1 MHFYLCSTRLYVIL
15 SFMHYLFIIGR
26 NKELSIAELESSLH
40 GVRFLKNAEAVLYKG
55 SLPSSPQEFLDK
67 LGGTMEVIE
76 IIEDGIAMNR
86 IEASI
91 IDYLKK
97 ICSGLAGK
105 CNFGLNLIPGRKKS
119 STLKFLL
126 PRIKKTLR
134 ALGIK
139 ANFMNKDFQN
149 VSAVFAKKQ
158 GLAESGTN
166 ISIIDEGE
174 GKFALGF
181 SVALQ
186 NIDAYSKRDYGK
198 PFRDANVGMLPPKL
212 AQIMVNLAAAEQGGN
227 PASGQSAKT
236 IFDPFCGTG
245 TLLMEAMLMGFSVVG
260 CDSDARMVAGAQ
272 KNIEWLMKNFP
283 AAAGATHKVFQKNAA
298 AITPQEVGAKLFS
311 IATEPHL
318 GPPLSDFPA
327 QAFLEKLM
335 EELGSLYLA
344 FFKNLAAWVS
354 ARTPVV
360 FIFPFWK
367 NKNERTLLSEKIVGK
382 IEALGFKK
390 NLSLFYDRPDQVV
403 GREIV
408 GFVADSGKFN

>member
-1 MHFYLCSTRLYVIL
+1 
-15 SFMHYLFIIGR
+15 MHYLFIIGR

-55 SLPSSPQEFLDK
+55 SLPSPPQEFLDK
-67 LGGTMEVIE
+67 LGGTVEVIE
-76 IIEDGIAMNR
+76 IIEEGIAMNR

-97 ICSGLAGK
+97 ICSGRTGK
-105 CNFGLNLIPGRKKS
+105 CNFGLNVIPWRKKS

-158 GLAESGTN
+158 GLAESGMN

-212 AQIMVNLAAAEQGGN
+212 AQILVNLATHGAMQGGKEQ
-227 PASGQSAKT
+227 AVKT
-236 IFDPFCGTG
+236 ILDPFCGTG
-245 TLLMEAMLMGFSVVG
+245 TLLMEAMLMGFPVVG

-272 KNIEWLMKNFP
+272 KNIEWLTKNFP
-283 AAAGATHKVFQKNAA
+283 AAAGTTHKVFQKNAA
-298 AITPQEVGAKLFS
+298 AIISQEVNAKSFS

-327 QAFLEKLM
+327 RAFLEKLM
-335 EELGSLYLA
+335 EDLGALYLA
-344 FFKNLAAWVS
+344 FFKNLAAWVP
-354 ARTPVV
+354 AGTPVV

-367 NKNERTLLSEKIVGK
+367 NKNERTLLSGKIMGK

-408 GFVADSGKFN
+408 QFVANQRELN